1 MTSTLMH
8 EHVVLGVPS
17 VNLADGSITVQTEVS
32 EGTSVW
38 FSSRDKEKIY
48 AGFDRIAAQINERL
62 GGAYPELVFQFDCD
76 QRQIDVP

>member
-1 MTSTLMH
+1 
-8 EHVVLGVPS
+8 
-17 VNLADGSITVQTEVS
+17 VNLADGSITVQTEGS

-48 AGFDRIAAQINERL
+48 AGFDRIAAKINERL
-62 GGAYPELVFQFDCD
+62 GGGHPEHVFQFECVD